1 MKYYRNDPKYLR
13 DIQYKTPNN
22 LNARIQ
28 LHQRF
33 STNPIDWQFWVFQK
47 LGLESGMRVL
57 ELGCG
62 PASLWKTNLEY
73 VPKNIC
79 IHLSDYSFGMLRTAR
94 QNIDERFT
102 FYNGNAQILPFPSQS
117 FDMVIANH
125 MIYHIPNIPMALA
138 EMARILKHDGTLFAA
153 TNGEMHMHELDE
165 LIFPVGPELPRFNKL
180 SSIFSLENGPSYLN
194 DSFDQVSTIIYED
207 SLRVTEAE
215 PVMDYICSMNGMY
228 LQEVQITALH
238 QKIHE
243 HIERDG
249 NFFIQKH
256 SGLFVAKKPI
266 LHEDKI

>member
-1 MKYYRNDPKYLR
+1 LKHYRNDPKYLR
-13 DIQYKTPNN
+13 DIQYKTASN

-79 IHLSDYSFGMLRTAR
+79 IHLSDYSFGMLTTAR

-125 MIYHIPNIPMALA
+125 MIYHIPDIPMALA
-138 EMARILKHDGTLFAA
+138 EMARILKPDGTLFAA
-153 TNGEMHMHELDE
+153 TNGEMHMHELSE
-165 LIFPVGPELPRFNKL
+165 LVYRTKIDFPGFDSL
-180 SSIFSLENGPSYLN
+180 SSIFSLENGEAYLVQ
-194 DSFDQVSTIIYED
+194 SFDQVSTSIYED

-215 PVMDYICSMNGMY
+215 PLVDYICSMTGRFFQDIQPELLRKIIQEEIAQNGSFY
-228 LQEVQITALH
+228 
-238 QKIHE
+238 
-243 HIERDG
+243 
-249 NFFIQKH
+249 IQKH